1 MLSPSLTEAHVP
13 DEVLL
18 RQLGRRPA
26 EDKLPESHTWQV
38 YCELRRRGNEHA
50 DKRFVESVRS
60 LHRRRSMGGS
70 SLPTN
75 DDQPSEHKMVDDP
88 VLAADA
94 ATTPALGARGGG
106 VQDLVDGLEGHR
118 DLLADV
124 LQGHRGWCTD
134 AGRRVLT
141 RTLAAGCS
149 HGP

>member
-88 VLAADA
+88 VLAELWRAYKRCICNQRNGPA
-94 ATTPALGARGGG
+94 AQL
-106 VQDLVDGLEGHR
+106 LR
-118 DLLADV
+118 DIESQLSA
-124 LQGHRGWCTD
+124 
-134 AGRRVLT
+134 
-141 RTLAAGCS
+141 S
-149 HGP
+149 